1 MDGDRPLHRCRPI
14 STPFF
19 PFFRSHRHQLPW
31 CGHCS
36 PIHSHSDQH
45 CQVIKCNLK
54 KNYNFSFNSA
64 IYGDPTLGANLKFVI
79 LRMIFYEGTS
89 LPQIVEDN
97 ATVSLENVNE
107 WNHGIWNALPRDER
121 HDVAVWL
128 TRLNIGL
135 AAKHSKLT

>member
-1 MDGDRPLHRCRPI
+1 MD
-14 STPFF
+14 
-19 PFFRSHRHQLPW
+19 
-31 CGHCS
+31 
-36 PIHSHSDQH
+36 
-45 CQVIKCNLK
+45 
-54 KNYNFSFNSA
+54 NFLFHSA

-135 AAKHSKLT
+135 THILNSLMTAQTNKHM

>member
-1 MDGDRPLHRCRPI
+1 MTQKEEIP
-14 STPFF
+14 
-19 PFFRSHRHQLPW
+19 
-31 CGHCS
+31 
-36 PIHSHSDQH
+36 
-45 CQVIKCNLK
+45 
-54 KNYNFSFNSA
+54 SA

-128 TRLNIGL
+128 TRLNIGFVEKCVTNKQTILTQEAHLGTPRCLVLAILRGL
-135 AAKHSKLT
+135 AA